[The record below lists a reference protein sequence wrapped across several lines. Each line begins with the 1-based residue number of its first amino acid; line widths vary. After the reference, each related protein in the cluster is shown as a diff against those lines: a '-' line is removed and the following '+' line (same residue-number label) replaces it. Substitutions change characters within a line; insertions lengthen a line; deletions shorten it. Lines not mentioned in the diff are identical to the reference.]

1 MNRKIVL
8 VSGGTG
14 GIGTATCKRLS
25 SEYQVIASYYHNGQH
40 DGARKWQ
47 EELQREGYTVDLA
60 YGNLAVY
67 SDCEKMVNDIKERYG
82 RIDVLVNNAGIT
94 QDSSFRKMTEEQW
107 HEVIDTNLNG
117 VFNLTR
123 NVLPLMLENQYGRI
137 ISISSINGRKGQFGQ
152 ANYAATKSA
161 LYGFSKSIAQE
172 VAKKNITVNTISPG
186 YIDTHMLATVGEEIM
201 KAIIAEIPVGRL
213 GRPEEIAEAIA
224 FLASEHAAFITGANL
239 DANGGQYM

>member
-14 GIGTATCKRLS
+14 GIGTAISRRLS
-25 SEYQVIASYYHNGQH
+25 SEYQVIAAYYHHGDH
-40 DGARKWQ
+40 ELAKKWQ
-47 EELQREGYTVDLA
+47 EEQQKQGHTVDLA
-60 YGNLAVY
+60 YGNLTEF
-67 SDCEKMVNDIKERYG
+67 SDCEKMVQQIKERYG
-82 RIDVLVNNAGIT
+82 RIDVLINNAGIT
-94 QDSSFRKMTEEQW
+94 QDSSFKKMTPEQW
-107 HEVIDTNLNG
+107 HKVIDTNLNA

-161 LYGFSKSIAQE
+161 LYGFTKSIAQE

-186 YIDTHMLATVGEEIM
+186 YIDTPMLATVGEEIM

-213 GRPEEIAEAIA
+213 GKPEEIAEAVA